1 MTSLPRAAGA
11 ERMDEPG
18 QDPAELGRSL
28 ADLRG
33 VNRWLGGYRVV
44 LHHLERLAARHPRPA
59 YRVLDVATGSADVPL
74 KVAAWARARGIRM
87 EIVATDL
94 HATTLEHARRQAAA
108 DPDVRVEPADAL
120 DLPYADGA
128 FDLAL
133 CSTALHHFDAR
144 DQLLRVLRELH
155 RVSAIG
161 GIVNDLRRSRP
172 ALAGAH
178 LLAATFWRTHPV
190 TRHDGP
196 LSVRRAFTPAE
207 LNDLARA
214 AGLPGARVHAHV
226 PFRVALVWER
236 EERSDAR
243 HSA

>member
-11 ERMDEPG
+11 EQMDEPG

-33 VNRWLGGYRVV
+33 VNRWLGGSRVV
-44 LHHLERLAARHPRPA
+44 LRHLGRLVARHPRPA
-59 YRVLDVATGSADVPL
+59 YRVLDVATGSADIPL
-74 KVAAWARARGIRM
+74 KVAAWARSKGLRM
-87 EIVATDL
+87 QITATDL
-94 HATTLEHARRQAAA
+94 HATTLDFARRQAAA
-108 DPDVRVEPADAL
+108 DPDVRVEAADAMNL
-120 DLPYADGA
+120 AYADGA
-128 FDLAL
+128 FDFVL

-144 DQLLRVLRELH
+144 ADLLRVLSELR

-172 ALAGAH
+172 ALVGAT

-207 LNDLARA
+207 LDELARA
-214 AGLPGARVHAHV
+214 AGLPGARVHRHE
-226 PFRVALVWER
+226 PFRVALVWET
-236 EERSDAR
+236 EAGAR
-243 HSA
+243 R

>member
-1 MTSLPRAAGA
+1 VTSLPRAAGA

-44 LHHLERLAARHPRPA
+44 LHHLGRLVARHPRRE
-59 YRVLDVATGSADVPL
+59 YRVLDVATGSADIPL
-74 KVAAWARARGIRM
+74 KVAAWARSRGIRM
-87 EIVATDL
+87 QVTATDL
-94 HATTLEHARRQAAA
+94 HATTLDFARRQTAA
-108 DPDVRVEPADAL
+108 DPDVRVEAADAL
-120 DLPYADGA
+120 NLPYADGA
-128 FDLAL
+128 FDIAL

-144 DQLLRVLRELH
+144 DDLLRALSELG

-172 ALAGAH
+172 ALVGAN
-178 LLAATFWRTHPV
+178 LLAATFWRSHPV

-207 LNDLARA
+207 LDELARA

-226 PFRVALVWER
+226 PFRVALVWEKDS
-236 EERSDAR
+236 ER
-243 HSA
+243 

>member
-28 ADLRG
+28 ADLRH

-44 LHHLERLAARHPRPA
+44 LHHLGRLVARHPRPVV
-59 YRVLDVATGSADVPL
+59 RVLDIATGSADIPL
-74 KVAAWARARGIRM
+74 KIAAWARREGIRM

-94 HATTLEHARRQAAA
+94 HPTTLEWARRHTAGDA
-108 DPDVRVEPADAL
+108 DVRVESADAL
-120 DLPYADGA
+120 HLPYADDE
-128 FDLAL
+128 FDVAIL
-133 CSTALHHFDAR
+133 STALHHFDAR
-144 DQLLRVLRELH
+144 GDLLRVLGEMH
-155 RVSAIG
+155 RVARVG

-172 ALAGAH
+172 ALLGAN

-196 LSVRRAFTPAE
+196 LSVRRAFTRAE
-207 LNDLARA
+207 LDDLARA
-214 AGLPGARVHAHV
+214 AALPNARAYRHE

-236 EERSDAR
+236 EGG
-243 HSA
+243 

>member
-44 LHHLERLAARHPRPA
+44 LHHLDRLIARHPRPT
-59 YRVLDVATGSADVPL
+59 YRVLDVATGSADIPL

-94 HATTLEHARRQAAA
+94 HATTLDFARRQAAA
-108 DPDVRVEPADAL
+108 DPDVRVEAADAL
-120 DLPYADGA
+120 HLPYADGA
-128 FDLAL
+128 FDFAL

-144 DQLLRVLRELH
+144 DELVRVLRELD
-155 RVSAIG
+155 RVTRIG

-172 ALAGAH
+172 ALVGAK

-207 LNDLARA
+207 LDDLARA
-214 AGLPGARVHAHV
+214 AALPGARVHAHA

-236 EERSDAR
+236 EEG
-243 HSA
+243 